1 VLQKK
6 KGGLAMR
13 RSVWVH
19 LFVLLVCLAF
29 VLPAFAA
36 EEKAKED
43 KVTGTIV
50 SVPAD
55 PSGKLA
61 PIAIK
66 TEKETLAVINNAI
79 SKKKMEPHV
88 GQKAKLTGII
98 KEMNGKKVMEVWIF
112 ERVDESGKKP
122 KLKQPTG

>member
-1 VLQKK
+1 
-6 KGGLAMR
+6 MR
-13 RSVWVH
+13 KSVWVQ

-29 VLPAFAA
+29 VLPALAA
-36 EEKAKED
+36 EEKKAKED
-43 KVTGTIV
+43 KVSGTIV

-66 TEKETLAVINNAI
+66 TDKETINVLSNSI

-88 GQKAKLTGII
+88 GKKAKLTGVI
-98 KEMNGKKVMEVWIF
+98 KEMDGKKVMEVWVF
-112 ERVDESGKKP
+112 ERVDESAKKS
-122 KLKQPTG
+122 KFKQPS

>member
-1 VLQKK
+1 
-6 KGGLAMR
+6 MR

-29 VLPAFAA
+29 VLPASAA
-36 EEKAKED
+36 EEKKAKED
-43 KVTGTIV
+43 VVSGMIV

-61 PIAIK
+61 PVAIK
-66 TEKETLAVINNAI
+66 TDKETLAVLNNAI
-79 SKKKMEPHV
+79 AKKKMEPHV
-88 GQKAKLTGII
+88 GKKAKLTGVI
-98 KEMNGKKVMEVWIF
+98 KEMEGKKVMEVWVF
-112 ERVDESGKKP
+112 ERIDESGKKP

>member
-1 VLQKK
+1 
-6 KGGLAMR
+6 MR
-13 RSVWVH
+13 RGVWVH

-36 EEKAKED
+36 DEKAKEE

-50 SVPAD
+50 SMPAD

-61 PIAIK
+61 PIGIK
-66 TEKETLAVINNAI
+66 TDKETLAVLNNAI

-88 GQKAKLTGII
+88 GKKAKMTGVF
-98 KEMNGKKVMEVWIF
+98 KEIDGKKVMEVWVF
-112 ERVDESGKKP
+112 ERVDESAKKS
-122 KLKQPTG
+122 KFKQPS

>member
-1 VLQKK
+1 
-6 KGGLAMR
+6 MR
-13 RSVWVH
+13 RSVCVQ

-29 VLPAFAA
+29 VLPAFGA
-36 EEKAKED
+36 EEKKAKED

-50 SVPAD
+50 SMPAD

-61 PIAIK
+61 PIGIK
-66 TEKETLAVINNAI
+66 TDKETLAVLNNSI

-88 GQKAKLTGII
+88 GKKAKLTGVI
-98 KEMNGKKVMEVWIF
+98 KEMDGKKVMEVWVF

-122 KLKQPTG
+122 KFKQPS